1 MIKGE
6 YKGASLGTLIALLV
20 VAVVLIAAIGLGGG
34 DENEEPAEEPEPT
47 TSGIDAF
54 GFPAGNLEGPL
65 IRQSPPF
72 TQGGRLATT
81 NGTLVL
87 EDGCI
92 LLETVDQ
99 TVPIWPAG
107 TTWDPAEE
115 SVVLHTGVAIPLGST
130 VTGPGGLAPS
140 GELPGLAAD
149 EEAADALERCA
160 APPRTGVWVFWNT
173 PDAVQPG

>member
-6 YKGASLGTLIALLV
+6 YKGASLGTLAVGLVIA
-20 VAVVLIAAIGLGGG
+20 VAIVAWLGFG
-34 DENEEPAEEPEPT
+34 DGADDEVPAEGPEPT
-47 TSGIDAF
+47 TSSLDPF
-54 GFPAGNLEGPL
+54 GFPAGNLDGPL
-65 IRQSPPF
+65 IRQSPPI
-72 TQGGRLATT
+72 TQGGHLATT
-81 NGTLVL
+81 SGTLVL

-92 LLETVDQ
+92 LLETVRQ

-115 SVVLHTGVAIPLGST
+115 SVVLHTGVTIPLGST

-140 GELPGLAAD
+140 GALPGLAAD
-149 EEAADALERCA
+149 ENAADALERCA

-173 PDAVQPG
+173 PEAVELG